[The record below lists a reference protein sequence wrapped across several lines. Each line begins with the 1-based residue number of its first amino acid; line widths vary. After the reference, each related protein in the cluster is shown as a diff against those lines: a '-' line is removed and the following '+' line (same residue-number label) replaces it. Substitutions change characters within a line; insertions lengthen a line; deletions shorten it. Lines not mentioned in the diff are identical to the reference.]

1 MTNIISEL
9 FDSLS
14 AVVNGMLDVLT
25 SLFGGVINL
34 FYNPATTEGGTGSF
48 TFLGIVLL
56 VGVGT
61 PIVFWGLNWI
71 TGIFKRMLKR

>member
-1 MTNIISEL
+1 MVNIISEL

-14 AVVNGMLDVLT
+14 AVVDGMLSVLQ

-34 FYNPATTEGGTGSF
+34 FYNPATTADGTGTF

-56 VGVGT
+56 VGIGT

-71 TGIFKRMLKR
+71 TGMFKKMLRR